1 MKVAGEEKEE
11 EGKKRAR
18 EGEEGLEQQKEEEGQ
33 KKEEEGKKEG
43 GREEVVWAV
52 LQHVVAGGL
61 SRELFWEVIAMMK
74 PRWVEGG
81 REGGRKGGV

>member
-1 MKVAGEEKEE
+1 M
-11 EGKKRAR
+11 
-18 EGEEGLEQQKEEEGQ
+18 
-33 KKEEEGKKEG
+33 
-43 GREEVVWAV
+43 VWAV